1 MTSYLWWLSVCA
13 RMTSRELSC
22 VFQTLMDRR
31 IRPWV
36 NKKIVEYI
44 GDEEPTLSNFI
55 CEKVMAHST
64 PSAILSDIAMVSTC
78 Q

>member
-1 MTSYLWWLSVCA
+1 
-13 RMTSRELSC
+13 
-22 VFQTLMDRR
+22 MDRR

-55 CEKVMAHST
+55 CEKVMTHSAPT
-64 PSAILSDIAMVSTC
+64 TILKDIAMVSVRYSDISLL
-78 Q
+78 